1 MPPSQPEAENK
12 ALVRDLLTGIWI
24 NQDIRV
30 VDDLVA
36 EDVVV
41 TNVSFGV
48 ELHGV
53 DQFKETL
60 EMALAGFSD
69 IDISTHRVLAE
80 DDAVVAH
87 WTVEGTHGGPFMGVE
102 PTNKR
107 VEWTN
112 VSFLPVARAGSR
124 HIGRFRMP
132 LGSCG
137 KLGRSPSGPTIK
149 RGP

>member
-112 VSFLPVARAGSR
+112 VSFFTCRE
-124 HIGRFRMP
+124 GRITTYWALSDA
-132 LGSCG
+132 LGFMRQTGAFPQWSND
-137 KLGRSPSGPTIK
+137 
-149 RGP
+149 